1 MKRSNIQ
8 ILYDAEKLNAINQ
21 YAKGEE
27 LQAGMEALFLEL
39 YEKYVPVKVR
49 EIINSQEVEI
59 YNEADGTDV
68 VERSKRYMNFLNM
81 WMKKP
86 VTSSK

>member
-8 ILYDAEKLNAINQ
+8 ILYDAEKLNAIHQ
-21 YAKGEE
+21 YVKGEE

-39 YEKYVPVKVR
+39 YEKYVPVKAR
-49 EIINSQEVEI
+49 EIINSKEVVI
-59 YNEADGTDV
+59 YNEADGTDA
-68 VERSKRYMNFLNM
+68 VERGKRYINFLNI
-81 WMKKP
+81 WIKET